1 MVLLL
6 IFSQILYFSISANI
20 KNNVEGN
27 FTNKLQQDAFVSK
40 QISDLQTTLLLTNA
54 GIIVIIGGLSFFLA
68 GKTLNPI
75 KKTLNQQ
82 KQFLSDASHE
92 LRTPLSILQIN
103 MENVLKEKKHDSK
116 AFKNTV
122 NNLEE
127 VQKMTSLVNGLL
139 LLSRLETADYS
150 APSTNVNLNNLLK
163 GIVTRFLPYAK
174 KRKVLFESIAIPSKQ
189 ITIKGNSELLSQA
202 FGNVIKNAVD
212 YNRREKGKVSVLLEE
227 KSGFAIIKITDTG
240 LGISKKHLPFVFNR
254 FYKGEESRS
263 EHKGSGLGLSIAGDI
278 IIKHKGEIYIEQS
291 SSKGTVVHISLPLSK
306 TS

>member
-27 FTNKLQQDAFVSK
+27 FANKLQQDAFVSK

-54 GIIVIIGGLSFFLA
+54 GIVVIIGGLSFFLA

-103 MENVLKEKKHDSK
+103 MENILKEKKYSPKD
-116 AFKNTV
+116 FKNIIS
-122 NNLEE
+122 NLEE
-127 VQKMTSLVNGLL
+127 VQKMTSIVNGLL
-139 LLSRLETADYS
+139 LLSRLETANYS
-150 APSTNVNLNNLLK
+150 APSTKVNLNNLLK
-163 GIVTRFLPYAK
+163 GIVMRFLPYAK

-212 YNRREKGKVSVLLEE
+212 YNHREKGKVSVLLEE
-227 KSGFAIIKITDTG
+227 KSGFAIIKIIDTG

-263 EHKGSGLGLSIAGDI
+263 EHKGSGLGLSIARDI

-291 SSKGTVVHISLPLSK
+291 SSKGTVVSISLPLSK